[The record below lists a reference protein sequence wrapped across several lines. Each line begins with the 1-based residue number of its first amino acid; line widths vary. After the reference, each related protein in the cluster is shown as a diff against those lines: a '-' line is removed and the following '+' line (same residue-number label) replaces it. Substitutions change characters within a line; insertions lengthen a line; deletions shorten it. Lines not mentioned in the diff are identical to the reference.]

1 MSSTVISI
9 SIMVLF
15 EIYQRLKG
23 QFLNELRVSFKLP
36 SVLWNFGSIQLF
48 KTFKLVLC
56 FGI

>member
-15 EIYQRLKG
+15 EIYQRLEG

-36 SVLWNFGSIQLF
+36 SVLWDFGSIQLF
-48 KTFKLVLC
+48 KTFKLVL
-56 FGI
+56 F